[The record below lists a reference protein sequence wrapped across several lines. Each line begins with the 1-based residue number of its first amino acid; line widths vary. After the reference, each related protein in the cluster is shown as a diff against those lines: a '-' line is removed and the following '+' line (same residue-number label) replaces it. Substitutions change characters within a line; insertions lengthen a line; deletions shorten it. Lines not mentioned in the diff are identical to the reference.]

1 MDVLVSV
8 LMVVYNHEKLVTA
21 AIESVLSST
30 YKNFELIVV
39 DDRSQDNTY
48 QIANEYTMLDPRVRV
63 YLNEQNLGDYPNRSK
78 AASYANGKYLKFVDG
93 DDLIYPWGLEILVN
107 MMEQF
112 PEAGWGLCSLIQNE
126 KKIFP
131 FVLSPKETY
140 EYEYFGTGLF
150 HKAPLSS
157 IIKKDAFEK
166 VGGFA
171 SIRMAGDFEMWNKL
185 AQKFPLVLMPDGIV
199 WHRVHAQQESKVLA
213 KSYFNYHTTYEKY
226 KKQYLEDVDCPLDKK
241 QAAQAIKATK
251 RKLLKNILKSI
262 AFLNPKMF
270 VINFT
275 KLMVYC
281 IKK

>member
-8 LMVVYNHEKLVTA
+8 LMVVYNHEKFVAA
-21 AIESVLSST
+21 AIESVLKST

-39 DDRSQDNTY
+39 DDRSKDNTY
-48 QIANEYTMLDPRVRV
+48 KIANEYALSDSRVRV
-63 YLNEQNLGDYPNRSK
+63 YLNEHNLGDYPNRNK
-78 AASYANGKYLKFVDG
+78 AASYAKGKYLKYVDG
-93 DDLIYPWGLEILVN
+93 DDLIYPWGLGLLVD

-112 PEAGWGLCSLIQNE
+112 PEAGWGLCSLLQNE
-126 KKIFP
+126 HKLFP
-131 FVLSPKETY
+131 FMLSPKETY

-171 SIRMAGDFEMWNKL
+171 IIRMAGDFEMWNKL

-226 KKQYLEDVDCPLDKK
+226 KKQYLKHVDCPLDKH
-241 QAAQAIKATK
+241 QVILAIKSTK
-251 RKLLKNILKSI
+251 KKLLKNMLKGIIFFNS
-262 AFLNPKMF
+262 KMF
-270 VINFT
+270 VVNFT
-275 KLMVYC
+275 KLKIYYA
-281 IKK
+281 K